1 MSSKVTAKLPLGAAC
16 SVLLI
21 SLALL
26 AGCKQEAPVDN
37 NSYTPPG
44 YGASVGRLTDTVW
57 KDDESGDTIRF
68 GAEGKVVDV
77 PSSWKKPEGEMHIY
91 GLSISGNI
99 ELDDFTYSGTD
110 IYGKVTKV
118 QVENLEKLPEEIA
131 SLLKE
136 VDRVKV
142 ATFTVPRTESLP
154 TSDQYGNTRMET
166 IKKYYE
172 MNVTIEDEYT
182 SSSSS
187 FTFTMKNKPTSS
199 PSFIMENKPTSEDKF
214 VGTYYDDRGRKYIQ
228 INKDDTFVRFSSGG
242 QSIEY
247 WKYNDNGTISVQSTP
262 FTDNPGSMGSS
273 TTTNP
278 TIYYLYP
285 HALMRDGSSTPE
297 AYK

>member
-16 SVLLI
+16 SVLFI

-44 YGASVGRLTDTVW
+44 YGASVGPLTDTVW
-57 KDDESGDTIRF
+57 KDESGDTIRF
-68 GAEGKVVDV
+68 GAEGKVTV
-77 PSSWKKPEGEMHIY
+77 PSSWKKSEGEMQINVF
-91 GLSISGNI
+91 SIRGNL

-131 SLLKE
+131 SLLK
-136 VDRVKV
+136 VGDRFKV
-142 ATFTVPRTESLP
+142 ATFTVPRTASIQIP
-154 TSDQYGNTRMET
+154 NGYGSSTT
-166 IKKYYE
+166 QKKYYYYE
-172 MNVTIEDEYT
+172 MELEITGEPT
-182 SSSSS
+182 
-187 FTFTMKNKPTSS
+187 TFK
-199 PSFIMENKPTSEDKF
+199 MENKPTSGDAF
-214 VGTYYDDRGRKYIQ
+214 VGTYYDEQGRKDIQ
-228 INKDDTFVRFSSGG
+228 INKDNTFVEFTDGE
-242 QSIEY
+242 QSIQY
-247 WKYNDNGTISVQSTP
+247 WKYNGDGTISVQSTP

-285 HALMRDGSSTPE
+285 HALMRDGYSSPV

>member
-16 SVLLI
+16 SVLFI

-44 YGASVGRLTDTVW
+44 YGASVGSLTDTVW
-57 KDDESGDTIRF
+57 KDKSGDTIRF
-68 GAEGKVVDV
+68 GAEGKVTV
-77 PSSWKKPEGEMHIY
+77 PSSWKKSEGEMQINNF
-91 GLSISGNI
+91 SIRGNL

-110 IYGKVTKV
+110 IYGKVTRV

-131 SLLKE
+131 SLLK
-136 VDRVKV
+136 VGDRFKV
-142 ATFTVPRTESLP
+142 ATFTVPRTESIP
-154 TSDQYGNTRMET
+154 TTDQYGYTRMET

-172 MNVTIEDEYT
+172 MNVTIGDEYT
-182 SSSSS
+182 SS
-187 FTFTMKNKPTSS
+187 FTFT
-199 PSFIMENKPTSEDKF
+199 MENKPTSEDKF
-214 VGTYYDDRGRKYIQ
+214 VGTYYDEQGRKEIQ
-228 INKDDTFVRFSSGG
+228 INKDNTFVTFTNGG
-242 QSIEY
+242 QSIQY
-247 WKYNDNGTISVQSTP
+247 WKYNDNGTISVQSTQ

-273 TTTNP
+273 ASTNP

-285 HALMRDGSSTPE
+285 HALMRDGSSSPV